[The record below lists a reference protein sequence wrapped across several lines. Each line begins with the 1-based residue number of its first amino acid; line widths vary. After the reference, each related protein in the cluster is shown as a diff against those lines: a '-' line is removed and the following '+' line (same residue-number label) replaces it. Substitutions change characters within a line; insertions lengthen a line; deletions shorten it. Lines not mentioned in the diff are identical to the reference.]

1 MFMFVLLSPSYGLPH
16 AQKIR
21 STTRQK
27 IKRVDT
33 IFGFLLPLGQTENNV
48 LL

>member
-1 MFMFVLLSPSYGLPH
+1 MFMLVLLPPSYGLPH

-21 STTRQK
+21 CKTRRK

-33 IFGFLLPLGQTENNV
+33 IFGFLLPLEQTENNV